1 MKIAAYNIGRN
12 LMKNI
17 QWIFFDV
24 GSTLVD
30 ESIAYEKRLKIVA
43 ETAKVS
49 YEYVYQT
56 ALEFYKE
63 NKKGDLEIMKLLN
76 VEKPKWRKED
86 EILYSETEACLR
98 RLSEKYHIGVIAN
111 QSLGTEERLKE
122 FGILRYIDLVVAS
135 AEEGVAKPDKRI
147 FEIAL
152 NRANCKPQYAV
163 MVGDRIDNDIIPAK
177 ALGMKTIRI
186 KQGFGKYWKIT
197 SECEQADHEVDTL
210 SEVLEIF
217 SA

>member
-1 MKIAAYNIGRN
+1 MENIE
-12 LMKNI
+12 
-17 QWIFFDV
+17 WIFFDV

-30 ESIAYEKRLKIVA
+30 DSKAYEERLKTVA

-63 NKKGDLEIMKLLN
+63 NKKGVLETMKLLN
-76 VEKPKWRKED
+76 VEKPKWRVED
-86 EILYSETEACLR
+86 EVLYSETEECLR
-98 RLSEKYHIGVIAN
+98 KLSKKYNIGVIAN
-111 QSLGTEERLKE
+111 QSLGTEKRLKE
-122 FGILRYIDLVVAS
+122 FGILQYIDLVIAS

-152 NRANCKPQYAV
+152 NRARCKPQQAV
-163 MVGDRIDNDIIPAK
+163 MIGDRIDNDIVPAK
-177 ALGMKTIRI
+177 ALGMKTIWI
-186 KQGFGKYWKIT
+186 KQGFGKYWKIS
-197 SECEQADHEVDTL
+197 SEREQADHEVDNL

-217 SA
+217 SV

>member
-1 MKIAAYNIGRN
+1 MENIE
-12 LMKNI
+12 
-17 QWIFFDV
+17 WIFFDV

-30 ESIAYEKRLKIVA
+30 DSKAYEERLKTVA

-63 NKKGDLEIMKLLN
+63 NKKGVLETMKLLN
-76 VEKPKWRKED
+76 VEKPKWRVED
-86 EILYSETEACLR
+86 EVLYSETEECLR
-98 RLSEKYHIGVIAN
+98 KLSKKYNIGVIAN
-111 QSLGTEERLKE
+111 QSLGTEKRLKE
-122 FGILRYIDLVVAS
+122 FGILQYIDLVIAS

-152 NRANCKPQYAV
+152 NRARCKPQQAV
-163 MVGDRIDNDIIPAK
+163 MVGDRIDNDIVPAK
-177 ALGMKTIRI
+177 ALGMKTIWI
-186 KQGFGKYWKIT
+186 KQGFGKYWKIS
-197 SECEQADHEVDTL
+197 SEREQADHEVDNL

-217 SA
+217 SV